1 MLLNYYSAGSIDN
14 GRIHYI
20 EEEHWGDCSPQW
32 LIVRGDAPGF
42 DPDVRLS
49 IHPSIM
55 RDGPKTY
62 AEACPSPAVTA
73 PADAAQDPVELEYGL
88 KGVYRYWGIS
98 GWHWALYRR
107 T

>member
-1 MLLNYYSAGSIDN
+1 MLLNYYSGGSIDN

-32 LIVRGDAPGF
+32 LIVRGNAPAF
-42 DPDVRLS
+42 DPAVRLS
-49 IHPSIM
+49 FQPSTM
-55 RDGPKTY
+55 RDGPKPYT
-62 AEACPSPAVTA
+62 EACPSPADV
-73 PADAAQDPVELEYGL
+73 AQDPVEPEYELEGI
-88 KGVYRYWGIS
+88 YRYWGLS